1 MKQLETTDLLEKN
14 THLGE
19 NLSFLT
25 ADNDTLSLKREY
37 FYCLIWES
45 VFFQII
51 FVKIYHVLL
60 II

>member
-1 MKQLETTDLLEKN
+1 MLYELFGLFVTE
-14 THLGE
+14 
-19 NLSFLT
+19 LSFLT
-25 ADNDTLSLKREY
+25 ADNDILSLKWEY

-51 FVKIYHVLL
+51 FAKIYHVLG